1 MSGLLEKDICL
12 LLRGHRNMLI
22 LFFMICVFL
31 GLGQP
36 GTFILGYLPSLMLV
50 VLIGTFS
57 CDESDNG
64 FPFLFTLPIDRKTYI
79 QEKYVF
85 CVGGTVVSFV
95 DCLGV
100 IHGISGGARCFES
113 VRSSAGKCGN
123 DPGLSGC
130 IFHCPFGDDPGAD
143 QIWSRKCTGSDG
155 GNLLFLCRCGSVCA
169 ENCRRSDAGSDRG
182 AAWHHHGKRS
192 WTGGNF
198 CGKHRSCADF
208 VWDQCKIYG
217 ETGDL
222 EKFKD
227 AGFHVC
233 M

>member
-79 QEKYVF
+79 QEKYGF
-85 CVGGTVVSFV
+85 CVGGTVVSFAIAWALYMASQV
-95 DCLGV
+95 LHGVSNLSGLLLENAGTIPVFLAVFFIALSVMIPVQIKFGAESARVLMAGICFFFAGVVLFVQKIAGEATLDQIAELLGTITGNV
-100 IHGISGGARCFES
+100 PGQAGIFAVSIAVVLISYGIS
-113 VRSSAGKCGN
+113 VR
-123 DPGLSGC
+123 
-130 IFHCPFGDDPGAD
+130 FM
-143 QIWSRKCTGSDG
+143 
-155 GNLLFLCRCGSVCA
+155 
-169 ENCRRSDAGSDRG
+169 E
-182 AAWHHHGKRS
+182 KRE
-192 WTGGNF
+192 
-198 CGKHRSCADF
+198 
-208 VWDQCKIYG
+208 I
-217 ETGDL
+217 
-222 EKFKD
+222 
-227 AGFHVC
+227 
-233 M
+233 